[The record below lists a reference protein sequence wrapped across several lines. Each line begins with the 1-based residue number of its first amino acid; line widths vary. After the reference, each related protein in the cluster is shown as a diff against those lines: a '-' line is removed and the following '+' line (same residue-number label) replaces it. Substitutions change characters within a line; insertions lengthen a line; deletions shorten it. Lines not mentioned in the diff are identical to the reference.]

1 MSALGNLCLQS
12 QAIKFPD
19 TSPLIKTKSGI
30 QIPNS
35 PPGANRESS
44 CRLRYVQYD
53 RLQQRPV
60 IGIHQR
66 DLCPAG
72 IAVV

>member
-1 MSALGNLCLQS
+1 MAQL
-12 QAIKFPD
+12 P
-19 TSPLIKTKSGI
+19 SPKPTYQDKSGI

-35 PPGANRESS
+35 LPGANGESS
-44 CRLRYVQYD
+44 CRLRYVQYQ

-66 DLCPAG
+66 DSALLG
-72 IAVV
+72 